1 MKNKQKKI
9 QTKSK
14 QGKESIFTSIE
25 KAIDILKSGQIVICV
40 DDENRENEG
49 DFICA
54 AESITP
60 KNINFMA
67 KYGRGLICLPG
78 TPERLKKLKLNLMS
92 NENTALHGTA
102 FTVSIDAKKGTTT
115 GISAHDRAATIKRFT
130 DSDAVAEDFAI
141 PGHIF
146 PLMAQEG
153 GVLRRAGHTE
163 ACVDLMRLA
172 GLYPAAVLCEIMD
185 EDGRMAKLP
194 SLVNIAK
201 KFGLKIIT
209 IESLIQYRQKQEK
222 LVKKVVTTSIP
233 MHLGSFTAHLYEELL
248 TGEHHIAL
256 VKGNVKG
263 KKNVL
268 VRVHSQ
274 CLTGDVFGS
283 LRCDCGEQL
292 KKSLKLIEKEGCGVF
307 LYMRQE
313 GRGIG
318 LKAKIE
324 AYQLQD
330 KGLDTVEANLALGFP
345 ADLRDYGIG
354 AQILVDLGLSTIRLL
369 TNNPKKLIGLEGY
382 GLTITKRVPIEIASN
397 PKNRDYLLTKRS
409 KLGHILKLKE
419 GGK

>member
-1 MKNKQKKI
+1 MKTKQKNFC
-9 QTKSK
+9 SK
-14 QGKESIFTSIE
+14 ANQENRNIFTSIE

-54 AESITP
+54 AESISP
-60 KNINFMA
+60 KHINFMA

-92 NENTALHGTA
+92 SENTALHGTA

-115 GISAHDRAATIKRFT
+115 GISAHDRAATIKKFT
-130 DSDAVAEDFAI
+130 DSNAVAEDFAI

-194 SLVNIAK
+194 SLVNISK

-222 LVKKVVTTSIP
+222 LIKKVVTTSIP
-233 MHLGSFTAHLYEELL
+233 MNLGNFTVHLYEELL

-382 GLTITKRVPIEIASN
+382 GLTITKRVPIEVASN
-397 PKNRDYLLTKRS
+397 PKNRDYLFTKRS

-419 GGK
+419 GEK